1 MNDDETLERLRALA
15 SDPPPF
21 RIDRTAVLTKGR
33 RRRAARALGV
43 ASGVG
48 LLGAVAAVTAVAA
61 PQFLGPSLTP
71 AGTSSPTA
79 TPRATA
85 PATEEPSPSAAP
97 SSDPARATAVIDE
110 AAGTIVLPWDEY
122 SLGAEEEAIRES
134 AGQLFMVN
142 CLTEAGF
149 GDSVWFHELQ
159 PVVRANAYGIWRV
172 EDAER
177 DAYRSMI
184 VWADNWTEPSGDGA
198 STSVQTCDSQM
209 VATGMSGTV
218 QYVPE
223 MLAMLAVAMEG
234 ELADASSG
242 EPVPALLTEEGRA
255 IADEWE
261 QCIAAQG
268 VRPPEE
274 GAYRLLPA
282 DAHSA
287 PAGVV
292 TGTPAPGSGT
302 LDGQIAMARI
312 DVQCKLQH
320 DTVRR
325 LADLDARLQAQFI
338 ADHRDAVDAQKRAN
352 DESVRKAVEYLE
364 QHGWDV
370 PGR

>member
-1 MNDDETLERLRALA
+1 MNDDETVERMRALA
-15 SDPPPF
+15 SDVPPV

-48 LLGAVAAVTAVAA
+48 VLGAVAAVAAAAA
-61 PQFLGPSLTP
+61 PQFLGPPPTP
-71 AGTSSPTA
+71 AGTTSPTA
-79 TPRATA
+79 TAMATA
-85 PATEEPSPSAAP
+85 PATAEPSPSAAP
-97 SSDPARATAVIDE
+97 PSDPAQARAVIDE

-159 PVVRANAYGIWRV
+159 PTRMVHGTVYGIWRV

-177 DAYRSMI
+177 DGYLSLDAEP
-184 VWADNWTEPSGDGA
+184 ADVHIEPSGSGSLTWYQA
-198 STSVQTCDSQM
+198 CDDKM
-209 VATGMSGTV
+209 MATGMAGAV
-218 QYVPE
+218 PYVPE
-223 MLAMLAVAMEG
+223 MLAVVAEAMEG
-234 ELADASSG
+234 GTPDDGSWPG
-242 EPVPALLTEEGRA
+242 EPVRAILTDEGRA
-255 IADEWE
+255 IVDEWK

-268 VRPPEE
+268 VTPREPEDN
-274 GAYRLLPA
+274 GLV
-282 DAHSA
+282 
-287 PAGVV
+287 PAGAMIG
-292 TGTPAPGSGT
+292 TGPGDAR
-302 LDGQIAMARI
+302 DGQIAMARV

-338 ADHRDAVDAQKRAN
+338 ADHRDAVDVQKQAN
-352 DESVRKAVEYLE
+352 DESLRKAVEYLE